1 LICYHNNISTDILI
15 WSYCTRYGSSTYVPY
30 FLVQREELKKLDG
43 RVAAGDAI
51 ELEKEGGHVSCL
63 AERTTFTRK
72 KSVTDGEM

>member
-1 LICYHNNISTDILI
+1 
-15 WSYCTRYGSSTYVPY
+15 
-30 FLVQREELKKLDG
+30 LVQREELKKLDG